1 MKLQFIHRIS
11 LGLVTALIGSV
22 LVAAGG
28 ISPAAAAPATLTE
41 SFTDAT
47 MVSPEDWYLSY
58 TGVKPCLTGITS
70 SQSITLSN
78 TTISGCSGT
87 ADPAG
92 QGALLLSRNTNNNAA
107 TMLYNKELS
116 TAAGL
121 DVQFF
126 QSQYGGSGADGI
138 SFFTKLGTQTDLT
151 VGLPGG
157 GLGYLGVK
165 DGLFGVGFDDW
176 LNWTRWDLTLAP
188 GEQLGGMYCPG
199 HVNEIDGYMN
209 SLGIRGPDISAAHD
223 GSSGFCRLN
232 SVQLGESYF
241 GGSSATRSSA
251 ARPVRIIV
259 DPSIATTPKIRVF
272 VWASGGLGQDPAT
285 ASVTLEADQ
294 PQQYKDAKTFKFGFA
309 ASTGSVTNN
318 HAIWGLA
325 IAPKD
330 AVQATTYYAV
340 PQSQTIQKGA
350 TPTYTLKYYKDAAHT
365 QEFTPGGLV
374 APTCTSP
381 YVPASSAA
389 GTYTITCT
397 GGSITL
403 ANLQIDGTGTL
414 TVTRPAATLSPAV
427 QNITLYRGEPIPPL
441 APWVASNFE
450 GTVSYSCTAIPQG
463 TNCGGPNGL
472 FAGTPTQLGSGSIT
486 VSASDGGAAPG
497 QQPVA
502 NPQSATAVINYTIVE
517 RTSWNYTVN
526 YDANGGTG
534 TMAPQT
540 GTGSSVTLTNNT
552 FTRAGYTFTGWK
564 TDSGTAYTDGQS
576 VPMTGALTLTLK
588 AQWKQ
593 DPTLTPATQTIAGK
607 VNTAITT
614 TAFTTTGFTGTV
626 KYTVSP
632 ALPSPLTINANTG
645 VVSGTPTTVLQ
656 STAYTVT
663 AADGVDT
670 KTATI
675 NLSVGSQTDWTYLV
689 EYGANGGTG
698 TMARQTGTAA
708 SVKLT
713 KNTFTRTGYTFSGW
727 KDKYAGGTYTDE
739 QVVQLTKS
747 GDFLMEAQWTQ
758 VLVPTITPASQ
769 VIQGIAGKALTPSR
783 AYSAVNFSGPVTYTI
798 SPALPAS
805 VTIDANTGVISGT
818 PAAEMTTVNYV
829 VKATSGTESA
839 TAMVDLFVTKDTT
852 GGGNNGGGGG
862 SDGNNNGGGGAIAY
876 AISFDPNGGNGT
888 MAGITGAGATTIT
901 LPKNTFTSG
910 VMKWVKW
917 QDDAGVYY
925 TDGQSIQ
932 ITKTTSLVLHAQWEM
947 NEANVGSFTK
957 PAPVRPGATQPVSF
971 ARNSNALS
979 TISNKVLAKW
989 NLKTVA
995 AITIAGYVE
1004 PAGSSANDYP
1014 LSLKRA
1020 KAVAG
1025 VMAKKY
1031 KGIRIKTIGMG
1042 RQLAKKCRP
1051 FKNKCAYITIMVMK
1065 DGRTVKSG

>member
-1 MKLQFIHRIS
+1 M
-11 LGLVTALIGSV
+11 
-22 LVAAGG
+22 
-28 ISPAAAAPATLTE
+28 
-41 SFTDAT
+41 
-47 MVSPEDWYLSY
+47 
-58 TGVKPCLTGITS
+58 
-70 SQSITLSN
+70 
-78 TTISGCSGT
+78 
-87 ADPAG
+87 
-92 QGALLLSRNTNNNAA
+92 
-107 TMLYNKELS
+107 
-116 TAAGL
+116 
-121 DVQFF
+121 
-126 QSQYGGSGADGI
+126 
-138 SFFTKLGTQTDLT
+138 
-151 VGLPGG
+151 
-157 GLGYLGVK
+157 
-165 DGLFGVGFDDW
+165 
-176 LNWTRWDLTLAP
+176 
-188 GEQLGGMYCPG
+188 
-199 HVNEIDGYMN
+199 
-209 SLGIRGPDISAAHD
+209 
-223 GSSGFCRLN
+223 
-232 SVQLGESYF
+232 
-241 GGSSATRSSA
+241 
-251 ARPVRIIV
+251 
-259 DPSIATTPKIRVF
+259 
-272 VWASGGLGQDPAT
+272 
-285 ASVTLEADQ
+285 
-294 PQQYKDAKTFKFGFA
+294 
-309 ASTGSVTNN
+309 
-318 HAIWGLA
+318 
-325 IAPKD
+325 
-330 AVQATTYYAV
+330 
-340 PQSQTIQKGA
+340 
-350 TPTYTLKYYKDAAHT
+350 
-365 QEFTPGGLV
+365 
-374 APTCTSP
+374 
-381 YVPASSAA
+381 
-389 GTYTITCT
+389 
-397 GGSITL
+397 
-403 ANLQIDGTGTL
+403 
-414 TVTRPAATLSPAV
+414 
-427 QNITLYRGEPIPPL
+427 
-441 APWVASNFE
+441 
-450 GTVSYSCTAIPQG
+450 
-463 TNCGGPNGL
+463 
-472 FAGTPTQLGSGSIT
+472 
-486 VSASDGGAAPG
+486 
-497 QQPVA
+497 
-502 NPQSATAVINYTIVE
+502 
-517 RTSWNYTVN
+517 
-526 YDANGGTG
+526 
-534 TMAPQT
+534 
-540 GTGSSVTLTNNT
+540 
-552 FTRAGYTFTGWK
+552 
-564 TDSGTAYTDGQS
+564 
-576 VPMTGALTLTLK
+576 
-588 AQWKQ
+588 
-593 DPTLTPATQTIAGK
+593 
-607 VNTAITT
+607 
-614 TAFTTTGFTGTV
+614 
-626 KYTVSP
+626 
-632 ALPSPLTINANTG
+632 
-645 VVSGTPTTVLQ
+645 
-656 STAYTVT
+656 
-663 AADGVDT
+663 
-670 KTATI
+670 
-675 NLSVGSQTDWTYLV
+675 
-689 EYGANGGTG
+689 
-698 TMARQTGTAA
+698 
-708 SVKLT
+708 KLT

-862 SDGNNNGGGGAIAY
+862 GDGNNNGGGGAIAY